1 MNDEK
6 RVKLSTLIYA
16 ILIIIVI
23 FTGAISILA
32 YGTQT
37 EIGKRISVTVSN
49 IIPFPA
55 AIINYTHLVY
65 IKDVE
70 KDLASIERFYKS
82 YNFSDEGLRI
92 DFTTPDG
99 KKRLHIKKREILDK
113 LIEDKIIEVL
123 ANKKGIRLS
132 QADVDNVI
140 NQTLNEYG
148 TANDIK
154 SDLLNSYG
162 WDMEDFKKFV
172 VMPNAYKAALS
183 SYVSNNELDISIA
196 KTKIEEAQK
205 QLIKG
210 TDFAQVVKE
219 YSVGASKENGG
230 ELGWVKKNQLLPE
243 LQDILFSSKNIE
255 KNSILETSIGFH
267 IIEIKDK
274 KKDNGE
280 DIIEIRQI
288 FVAKDTFADWLEN
301 QKKNLHIFIPLSFF
315 VWDNSTGSVDFKN
328 EEMRNFEKN
337 ERSKTAGDLSIMF

>member
-23 FTGAISILA
+23 FIGVISILA

-37 EIGKRISVTVSN
+37 EIGKRISVTVSS

-92 DFTTPDG
+92 DFTTSDG
-99 KKRLHIKKREILDK
+99 KKRLQIKKREILDK

-162 WDMEDFKKFV
+162 WSMEDFKKFV

-183 SYVSNNELDISIA
+183 SYVSNNELDVSIA

-230 ELGWVKKNQLLPE
+230 ELGWVKKSQLLPE
-243 LQDILFSSKNIE
+243 LQDILFGSKNIE

-280 DIIEIRQI
+280 DMIEIRQI

-301 QKKNLHIFIPLSFF
+301 QKKNLHIFIPLSGFA
-315 VWDNSTGSVDFKN
+315 WDSSAGSVDFKS